1 VKIVIFSQQ
10 KLTSKL
16 SKLEA
21 GVVCRELGYS
31 GASAYYASSH
41 FGNVPADFSYD
52 NVEESIQ

>member
-21 GVVCRELGYS
+21 GVVCGYS